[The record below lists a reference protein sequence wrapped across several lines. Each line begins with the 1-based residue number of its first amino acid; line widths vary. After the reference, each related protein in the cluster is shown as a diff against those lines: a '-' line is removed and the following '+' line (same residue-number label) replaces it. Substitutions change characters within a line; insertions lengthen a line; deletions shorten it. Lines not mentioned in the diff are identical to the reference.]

1 MLEQT
6 ITPATWKEIERVGK
20 LVRERD
26 DAWAIPRVSGEFLH
40 ALVLA
45 GDFRR
50 GLEIGTSYGY
60 SGLWLGAALRHN
72 GGTLLTLDA
81 SAVKVKA
88 ARAAFA
94 RAGLDG
100 TVTAMHGAAE
110 EILPQL
116 PGPFDFV
123 FLDADKPSTRRYFE
137 LVWPRLAHRATL
149 VTDNVTSH
157 AEELAAFVA
166 YVRALAGVCSVLL
179 PIGSGLEVTVKLDT
193 DIASGALDG
202 ADWVI

>member
-6 ITPATWKEIERVGK
+6 ITPAASTEIERVGR
-20 LVRERD
+20 LVRARD

-60 SGLWLGAALRHN
+60 SGLWLGSALRHN

-81 SAVKVKA
+81 DAAKVTA
-88 ARAAFA
+88 ARAAFG

-100 TVTAMHGAAE
+100 TVTAVQGSAE
-110 EILPQL
+110 ENVPQL

-123 FLDADKPSTRRYFE
+123 FLDADKPSTRRYFD

-157 AEELAAFVA
+157 AKELAAFVK
-166 YVRALAGVCSVLL
+166 YVRARAGVCSVLV
-179 PIGSGLEVTVKLDT
+179 PIGSGLELTVKLDT
-193 DIASGALDG
+193 DIASAALDG